1 MSNVFKG
8 NNMRIYK
15 QLFLAVFF
23 MCCCSLANAICT
35 RIDAVDA
42 GCDPCGV
49 SPGFAP
55 LVLSSAYMQPVGTI
69 LASNVFD
76 FTTGVRY
83 GNGDKVLYQCDLADA
98 GSIYE
103 QLVTNGDDR
112 VGGFYDLGAIDG
124 NPGYY
129 ATFFPYV
136 GIKLTHVRTG
146 TVFTRYYQSVPL
158 TSYETVGDKINIRVK
173 DLSPIRAD
181 LIRLSSLP
189 GKGSTSSYC
198 ASQGVDGMADTSK
211 TSSYACTQPN
221 GYVIF
226 VGPGI
231 GGQVDGSDSATNYD
245 TWGTGRWNAIG
256 MGTSP
261 IPTISYSGTCVV
273 RSVTPVV
280 LFPTI
285 SDVSLNEGNSV
296 QGDVSLTV
304 ECDNDVV
311 QTTFSSV
318 VVGLQTSYPAFVAA
332 NALGFVNSSGGVQYL
347 LSDEYDTN
355 SAVAKG
361 VGITL
366 SYGSAGS
373 DMTFIGW
380 GNCTTSGCPAGT
392 AAGWY
397 PLQYVYQSTDAS
409 KSGYTSYTTQLTA
422 KLTKLPGVNV
432 VPGKV
437 KSTAYVLVRVQ

>member
-1 MSNVFKG
+1 
-8 NNMRIYK
+8 MRIYK
-15 QLFLAVFF
+15 QFFLAIFLI
-23 MCCCSLANAICT
+23 CCCGSAFAICT
-35 RIDAVDA
+35 RVAPAVDA
-42 GCDPCGV
+42 GCDACGV
-49 SPGFAP
+49 SPGFSAIT
-55 LVLSSAYMQPVGTI
+55 LSSSYMQPVGTI
-69 LASNVFD
+69 LASTVFD
-76 FTTGVRY
+76 FTAGVRY
-83 GNGDKVLYQCDLADA
+83 GDGDKVLYQCDLADA

-146 TVFTRYYQSVPL
+146 TVFTRYYNSVPL

-189 GKGSTSSYC
+189 GNGSTSNYC
-198 ASQGVDGMADTSK
+198 GGMANASG
-211 TSSYACTQPN
+211 TSSYTCTQPN

-231 GGQVDGSDSATNYD
+231 EGDVEGADSAGVYNS
-245 TWGTGRWNAIG
+245 WWSGRWNAIG

-261 IPTISYSGTCVV
+261 APTISYTGTCVV

-311 QTTFSSV
+311 QATFSSV

-361 VGITL
+361 VGIML

-380 GNCTTSGCPAGT
+380 GNCTVSGCPAGMS
-392 AAGWY
+392 AGWY
-397 PLQYVYQSTDAS
+397 PLQYISQSTDAS
-409 KSGYTSYTTQLTA
+409 KSGYTSYTAQLTA